1 MILMGK
7 SSISMDHFPV
17 RYVNHFLGPPDW
29 AQISPVGFPL
39 AVLDVARPGV
49 RQLSVGHRQLLLRHQ
64 MTGWMGVF
72 NGHIIGIQM
81 GYNC

>member
-1 MILMGK
+1 MLN
-7 SSISMDHFPV
+7 
-17 RYVNHFLGPPDW
+17 YHFLGPPDW

-64 MTGWMGVF
+64 MTG
-72 NGHIIGIQM
+72 
-81 GYNC
+81 